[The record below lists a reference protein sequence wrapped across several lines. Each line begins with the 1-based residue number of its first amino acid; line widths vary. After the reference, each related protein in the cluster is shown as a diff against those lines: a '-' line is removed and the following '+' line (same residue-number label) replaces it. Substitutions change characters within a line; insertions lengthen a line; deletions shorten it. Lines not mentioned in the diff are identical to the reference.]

1 MKKRVALLL
10 IIALTF
16 VLTAC
21 GRETPETAL
30 NNAMQAVINYDLETM
45 QKYFSDDI
53 TDEIDYSFAE
63 DDSEEAES
71 TKQLYT
77 LIVKNLTYSITNIT
91 EEGDTATATIE
102 ATNADFN
109 IILGSVFSKA
119 FTELIGYAFLP
130 EEQQL
135 SEEQKTAMYTQWLIE
150 AYSADNLQ
158 TVTKTATVNMTYQ
171 DNGWKIE
178 ATDEF
183 LDAIFGG
190 MMSAGETTNSNF

>member
-1 MKKRVALLL
+1 MKKRLALLL

-53 TDEIDYSFAE
+53 TDEIDYSFVE
-63 DDSEEAES
+63 DDSEEAEL
-71 TKQLYT
+71 TKQLYSMM
-77 LIVKNLTYSITNIT
+77 VANLSYSITEIT
-91 EEGDTATATIE
+91 EDGDTATATIE

-109 IILGSVFSKA
+109 IILGSVISQAFS
-119 FTELIGYAFLP
+119 ELIGYAFLP
-130 EEQQL
+130 EDQQPT
-135 SEEQKTAMYTQWLIE
+135 EEQLNALYMEWFTE
-150 AYSADNLQ
+150 AYSSDTLQ
-158 TVTKTATVNMTYQ
+158 TVTNTATVNMTYQ
-171 DNGWKIE
+171 ENGWKIE

-190 MMSAGETTNSNF
+190 MMSAGESLEYGF

>member
-1 MKKRVALLL
+1 MKKRLALLL
-10 IIALTF
+10 IFALTF

-30 NNAMQAVINYDLETM
+30 NNAMQAVINYDVETM

-53 TDEIDYSFAE
+53 TDEIDYSFVE
-63 DDSEEAES
+63 DDSEEAEL
-71 TKQLYT
+71 TKQLYSMM
-77 LIVKNLTYSITNIT
+77 VANLSYSITEIT
-91 EEGDTATATIE
+91 EDGDTATATIE

-190 MMSAGETTNSNF
+190 MMSADKAMNPNS

>member
-1 MKKRVALLL
+1 MKKRLALLL

-183 LDAIFGG
+183 LNAVFGG
-190 MMSAGETTNSNF
+190 IISAGEAMNFNF